1 MSNNPLQQYFRQPK
15 VFVTLPS
22 HGIYND
28 VGTLEGSYENMPI
41 FGMTGMDEI
50 LLKTPDA
57 LFSGESTVKVIES
70 CCPNVKNAWGISN
83 LDIDALLVAIRIAT
97 TGNTMNIK
105 HVCKGCSTEN
115 SYEINVSEFLDH
127 FARCKFD
134 QKIVLG
140 DILIKIKPLNYR
152 TITNFN
158 MENFALQKRL
168 LQITKL
174 ENEEEKNKLLAA
186 IYKDLGIL
194 QNKIFTAT
202 IEEIQTVTA
211 TVTEKPF
218 IQEWLEN
225 TDKSVFDVIKTHIE
239 QNNTAWKI
247 PDKQVVCENCA
258 NTDSVSL
265 DMDQS
270 NFFAGA

>member
-15 VFVTLPS
+15 VFITLPS

-28 VGTLEGSYENMPI
+28 AGTIEGSCENMPV

-70 CCPNVKNAWGISN
+70 CCPNIKNAWGVSN
-83 LDIDALLVAIRIAT
+83 LDVDALLVAIRIAT
-97 TGNTMNIK
+97 SGNIMNVN
-105 HVCKGCSTEN
+105 HTCKECKTEN

-127 FARCKFD
+127 FAKCKFD
-134 QKIVLG
+134 QTIVLR
-140 DILIKIKPLNYR
+140 DITIKIKPLNYK

-168 LQITKL
+168 MQITKL
-174 ENEEEKNKLLAA
+174 ENEEEKNKLLAE
-186 IYKDLGIL
+186 IYKDLGVL

-202 IEEIQTVTA
+202 IAEIQTT
-211 TVTEKPF
+211 TTSVTEKPF

-225 TDKSVFDVIKTHIE
+225 TDKSIFDMIKNHIE
-239 QNNTAWKI
+239 QNNAAWKI
-247 PDKQVVCENCA
+247 PDKQIVCENCA
-258 NTDSVSL
+258 TTDSITL

-270 NFFAGA
+270 SFFAGA